1 MILKNMCLLNFTKY
15 DFILF
20 ENCHQATN
28 HKYDVF
34 LIAKLLKSKGLKVA
48 VLDIFHE
55 DKENVKEG
63 IEIIHLKKV
72 QSIPNDKWQLHPKNK
87 FFSLL
92 CLIRFLWQQH
102 FYMKNVLAEVESLAE
117 RFYCGSYHLGMSR
130 VFFKTDKICYYWGL
144 RSSRMTNFWFH
155 FKTNPIIALRMVMLR
170 RAFMRNPSQ
179 CLFVSNDIIL
189 NEFENLGISKSRM
202 LIREERCIDGLGE
215 PNYNQLS
222 PNFSFLTIGMLRKD
236 KRIDFTISEF
246 LKVNQ
251 PNWKYVL
258 AGRANEKYEKLI
270 EQSIGNNG
278 NIRRINE
285 FMNYDKFNLL
295 MRESHFV
302 VLADVKQK
310 SCVTN
315 GTMMEALINYRP
327 IIAPNYDP
335 YKSYFEKF
343 GIGISYNPDIPGD
356 LARAMTEAGEKGCEY
371 FRMSI
376 DNFLHTLVF
385 NNVAGELYHQLYPL
399 KNE

>member
-1 MILKNMCLLNFTKY
+1 MKFGEMRYSALVKY

-20 ENCHQATN
+20 ENYHQATN
-28 HKYDVF
+28 HKFDLF

-48 VLDIFHE
+48 VLDVYHE
-55 DKENVKEG
+55 DKEDECEG
-63 IEIIHLKKV
+63 IEILHLKEIMP
-72 QSIPNDKWQLHPKNK
+72 IPNDKWQLHPKNK
-87 FFSLL
+87 LFSLL
-92 CLIRFLWQQH
+92 CLMRFLWQQH
-102 FYMKNVLAEVESLAE
+102 FYMKRVLAEIEGMAD
-117 RFYCGSYHLGMSR
+117 RFYCGSYHLEMSR
-130 VFFKTDKICYYWGL
+130 VFMNSPKECYYWGL

-155 FKTNPIIALRMVMLR
+155 FKKNPIIALRMVMLR

-179 CLFVSNDIIL
+179 RLFVSNDIIL
-189 NEFENLGISKSRM
+189 NEFEKLGISKTRM
-202 LIREERCIDGLGE
+202 LIREERCIDALGE

-246 LKVNQ
+246 LKTNQ
-251 PNWKYVL
+251 PDWKYVL
-258 AGRANEKYEKLI
+258 AGKANEEYEKLI
-270 EQSIGNNG
+270 EQSMGNNG

-285 FMNYDKFNLL
+285 FLDYDDFNLL

-302 VLADVKQK
+302 VLADVKQI

-343 GIGISYNPDIPGD
+343 GIGISYNPDVPGD
-356 LARAMTEAGEKGCEY
+356 LARAMTEAGEKGCES
-371 FRMSI
+371 FRMNI
-376 DNFLHTLVF
+376 EKFLHTLVF
-385 NNVAGELYHQLYPL
+385 NNVASELYQQLYP
-399 KNE
+399 